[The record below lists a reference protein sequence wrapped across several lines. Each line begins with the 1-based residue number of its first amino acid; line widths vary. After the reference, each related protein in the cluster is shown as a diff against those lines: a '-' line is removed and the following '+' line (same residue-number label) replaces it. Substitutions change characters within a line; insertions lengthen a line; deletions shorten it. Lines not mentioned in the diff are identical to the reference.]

1 MNFSS
6 FSLKVLAASLVLA
19 SATGFAANYKGD
31 YKGEAPCP
39 MPPSLMDGFYLGGQ
53 VGYDSFRVRRSIFVD
68 VDGAGTT
75 FASSEALA
83 ATGWM
88 GGIFLGYGQ
97 YFSNFYYLAGEI
109 YGNWSGAEQNSSST
123 LTFAPGVT
131 VATTRKVEANGSFG
145 LSLLPGIKL
154 NDATL
159 GYLRLG
165 YVWTRLKG
173 SFSATAT
180 GAPGISDSDSKS
192 EGGWDLGLGMET
204 LLVQNWSARVEY
216 NHIWYSNFTN
226 SATAPGGFP
235 TGSVTFKPS
244 DNQYTLGIVYHF
256 G

>member
-19 SATGFAANYKGD
+19 SASGFAANYKGD

-53 VGYDSFRVRRSIFVD
+53 VGYDSFRVRQSDAFAFDDAVLGI
-68 VDGAGTT
+68 AGNSTST
-75 FASSEALA
+75 GTIA

-88 GGIFLGYGQ
+88 GGLFLGYGQ

-109 YGNWSGAEQNSSST
+109 FGNWSGAEQTNRYASSVT
-123 LTFAPGVT
+123 IAGVT
-131 VATTRKVEANGSFG
+131 HNAAGSEKFEANGTFG
-145 LSLLPGIKL
+145 LSILPGIKL

-159 GYLRLG
+159 GYLRIG
-165 YVWTRLKG
+165 YDWTRLKASDTVTVNG
-173 SFSATAT
+173 TTF
-180 GAPGISDSDSKS
+180 SDSNSNTR
-192 EGGWDLGLGMET
+192 GGWDLGLGMET

-216 NHIWYSNFTN
+216 NHIWYSNFD
-226 SATAPGGFP
+226 ALGG
-235 TGSVTFKPS
+235 TFKPS
-244 DNQYTLGIVYHF
+244 DNQYTLGILYHF